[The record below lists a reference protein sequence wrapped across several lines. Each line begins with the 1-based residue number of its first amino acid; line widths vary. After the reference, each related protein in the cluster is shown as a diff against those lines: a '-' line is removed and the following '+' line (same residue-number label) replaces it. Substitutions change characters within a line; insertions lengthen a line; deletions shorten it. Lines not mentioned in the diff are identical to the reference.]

1 MGQQRPNGCAGEGFV
16 VPSGYSYFTGPD
28 GLNGGRRM
36 EQYFP
41 MWDQLTEAQQRTL
54 LESASRRSVKKGT
67 VLHNGGADC
76 TGLLLVCSGQLRAYI
91 LSEEGREITLYRL
104 FEMDICL
111 FSASCMLHSIQFDI
125 TVEAERDTEFW
136 LIPTEV
142 YKRIMEQSAPLANYT
157 NEIMASRFSEVMW
170 LMEQIMWKSFD
181 QRLAAFLLEEAELEG
196 SNQLKLTHEIIG
208 NHLGS
213 AREVVTRMLRYFQSE
228 GMVKLSRG
236 TVELVNGE
244 QLKRLA
250 RS

>member
-1 MGQQRPNGCAGEGFV
+1 
-16 VPSGYSYFTGPD
+16 
-28 GLNGGRRM
+28 M
-36 EQYFP
+36 ELAQYFP
-41 MWDQLTEAQQRTL
+41 VWDQLTLEQRETL
-54 LESASRRSVKKGT
+54 LGAASRQSVKKRT
-67 VLHNGGADC
+67 VLHNGSADC

-111 FSASCMLHSIQFDI
+111 FSASCMMHSIQFDI
-125 TVEAERDTEFW
+125 TIEAERDTDFW

-142 YKRIMEQSAPLANYT
+142 YKRMMETSAPLANYT

-181 QRLAAFLLEEAELEG
+181 QRLAAFLLEEAGLEG

-213 AREVVTRMLRYFQSE
+213 AREVVTRMLRYFQNE

-236 TVELVNGE
+236 TVEILDPE
-244 QLKRLA
+244 KLRQLA
-250 RS
+250 QA

>member
-1 MGQQRPNGCAGEGFV
+1 
-16 VPSGYSYFTGPD
+16 
-28 GLNGGRRM
+28 M
-36 EQYFP
+36 ELAQYFP
-41 MWDQLTEAQQRTL
+41 VWDQLTEEQRETL
-54 LESASRRSVKKGT
+54 LGAASRQSVKKGT
-67 VLHNGGADC
+67 ILHNGSADC

-111 FSASCMLHSIQFDI
+111 FSASCMMHSIQFDI
-125 TVEAERDTEFW
+125 TIEAERDTDFW

-142 YKRIMEQSAPLANYT
+142 YKRMMETSAPLANYT

-181 QRLAAFLLEEAELEG
+181 QRLAAFLLEEAGLEG

-213 AREVVTRMLRYFQSE
+213 AREVVTRMLRYFQNE

-236 TVELVNGE
+236 TVEILDPE
-244 QLKRLA
+244 KLRQLA
-250 RS
+250 QA